1 MVIWYYMACW
11 DIMTYND
18 TQNLDEKIWKVGNL
32 GLTWKKLF
40 VPSWKH
46 VSTFLGGCYND
57 TWCCF
62 SREKWTVQ
70 LAHDGCIFW
79 TGKLILILSCHV
91 RFPSGP
97 GGFFLVSK
105 ASPWHEQWVYLAYV
119 VFMCLWVW
127 SLARVPGVEPSWV
140 PTKQRASAR
149 PGWPGLVQLQLTD
162 IQHYSTAKHR
172 VKQQSIEKTY
182 LGADLSKLGCTIWLW
197 QTVRHGK
204 PPISN
209 R

>member
-18 TQNLDEKIWKVGNL
+18 TQNLDETIWKVGNL

-97 GGFFLVSK
+97 GGFFWFPKPARDRNSGCTWLMSC
-105 ASPWHEQWVYLAYV
+105 SCVYGSGAELGCQGWSRAEFQPSSEPQLGLAG
-119 VFMCLWVW
+119 
-127 SLARVPGVEPSWV
+127 LAWCSFNW
-140 PTKQRASAR
+140 
-149 PGWPGLVQLQLTD
+149 LIFNI
-162 IQHYSTAKHR
+162 IQ
-172 VKQQSIEKTY
+172 QQSIEWN
-182 LGADLSKLGCTIWLW
+182 SKA
-197 QTVRHGK
+197 
-204 PPISN
+204 
-209 R
+209 

>member
-1 MVIWYYMACW
+1 MVIWYYMAYW

-57 TWCCF
+57 KWCCF

-97 GGFFLVSK
+97 GGYFFGFQSQPVTGTVGVLGLCRVHVSMGLEPSSGARGGAELSSNQAASLSSAWLAWLGAASTDWYSTLFNSK
-105 ASPWHEQWVYLAYV
+105 A
-119 VFMCLWVW
+119 
-127 SLARVPGVEPSWV
+127 
-140 PTKQRASAR
+140 
-149 PGWPGLVQLQLTD
+149 
-162 IQHYSTAKHR
+162 
-172 VKQQSIEKTY
+172 
-182 LGADLSKLGCTIWLW
+182 
-197 QTVRHGK
+197 
-204 PPISN
+204 
-209 R
+209 